1 MHKMYDFHIHS
12 IFSDGELIPAEIAR
26 RYNVTGYEAIA
37 ITDHADNTNMEFILN
52 NTVGPL
58 RELSRAF
65 DMKIIPGIE
74 LTHIPPSMLDGLIK
88 RAKKLGAK
96 IIIVHGETTAEP
108 VAKGTNAKALQN
120 RDVDILSHPGNITKE
135 EAELAR
141 DNGIYLEL
149 SNRQGHKR
157 TNRHVASVAQ
167 EVGAGMVINSDA
179 HAPDDIMTKER
190 ILEVA
195 KGAGLSQKNTEM
207 VVSVNPKTIL
217 RSI

>member
-1 MHKMYDFHIHS
+1 MYDFHIHS
-12 IFSDGELIPAEIAR
+12 IFSDGELVPAEIAR
-26 RYNVTGYEAIA
+26 RYKVQGYDAIA
-37 ITDHADNTNMEFILN
+37 ITDHADNTNMELILSN
-52 NTVGPL
+52 MVGPL
-58 RELSRAF
+58 DELSRAF

-74 LTHIPPSMLDGLIK
+74 LTHIPPSMLDGLVK
-88 RAKKLGAK
+88 KAKKLGAK

-108 VAKGTNAKALQN
+108 VAEGTNEKALQN
-120 RDVDILSHPGNITKE
+120 GDVDILSHPGNITKE

-149 SNRQGHKR
+149 SSRKGHNA

-179 HAPDDIMTKER
+179 HSPDDIMTKED
-190 ILEVA
+190 ILAVA
-195 KGAGLSQKNTEM
+195 RDAGLSEKNTEI
-207 VVSVNPKTIL
+207 VVSVNPGTIL